1 MLNDSST
8 PASTVYNKNAA
19 GALLMSKAITNIRI
33 ADDGTVSFDFM
44 GGTSGIQ
51 PIIEV
56 TDTDNR
62 WYDLQG
68 RQLQG
73 EPRQKGFYIHNRKK
87 VAR

>member
-1 MLNDSST
+1 
-8 PASTVYNKNAA
+8 VHNKNAE

-73 EPRQKGFYIHNRKK
+73 EPRHKGVYIHNRKK